1 MEKGAEGMD
10 FGSQIKKLRTSRR
23 LTQEQLAQKL
33 NVSRQTISSW
43 ENNRNLPD
51 LEMVVMIAKTFQLS
65 LDRLILGDPTMT
77 TKLMNDSSE
86 VRKMRINLYAT
97 IIMILTGIGCFL
109 LSTMIGSTIDS
120 NGVLHEPFFLIPI
133 GYLFLLMGLISG
145 FIYLFRKLRKQS

>member
-10 FGSQIKKLRTSRR
+10 FGSQIKKLRTSRK

-33 NVSRQTISSW
+33 NVSRKTISSW

-65 LDRLILGDPTMT
+65 LDQLILGDPTMT

-97 IIMILTGIGCFL
+97 IIMILAGIGCFL
-109 LSTMIGSTIDS
+109 LSTIIGSTIDS